1 MKKNKIAIIGLGY
14 VGLPLA
20 IEFGK
25 RDKIV
30 AFDVDKKRISE
41 LKKNYDRT
49 KEFSS
54 TDLKTAKK
62 IFFTSN
68 KNELEKCN
76 VYILAIPT
84 PIDKNKKPDLSQL
97 KNATKTVAKYIKN
110 QDLVIFES
118 TVYPGVTE
126 EICVPIIRNISRLNY
141 INHDTKKNTLG
152 FYCGYSP
159 ERINPGDKKHTIR
172 KIVKV
177 VAGSN
182 KYATKKINI
191 IYKKI
196 VKAGTFVAKDIK
208 TAEAAKVI
216 ENTQRDLN
224 IALINEISF
233 ILKRMQLDFY
243 DVMNAAKTKWNF
255 IPFKPGLVGG
265 HCIGVDP
272 YYLTFKSK
280 QLGYKPQ
287 IILSGR
293 KLNDGMGG
301 YIVKLLKN
309 EFKRKKKKIKG
320 SKILIMGV
328 AFKENCSDFRNSK
341 VIDIYNKLKVLKS
354 NVELYDP
361 HVNEKDFF
369 KYSKLRL
376 AKVLK
381 KNFYD
386 SVIIAVAHK
395 KFVNLGIKKIRNIL
409 KKNSVI
415 FDVKSIFKSYE
426 TELRL

>member
-1 MKKNKIAIIGLGY
+1 
-14 VGLPLA
+14 
-20 IEFGK
+20 
-25 RDKIV
+25 
-30 AFDVDKKRISE
+30 
-41 LKKNYDRT
+41 
-49 KEFSS
+49 
-54 TDLKTAKK
+54 
-62 IFFTSN
+62 
-68 KNELEKCN
+68 
-76 VYILAIPT
+76 
-84 PIDKNKKPDLSQL
+84 
-97 KNATKTVAKYIKN
+97 
-110 QDLVIFES
+110 
-118 TVYPGVTE
+118 
-126 EICVPIIRNISRLNY
+126 
-141 INHDTKKNTLG
+141 
-152 FYCGYSP
+152 
-159 ERINPGDKKHTIR
+159 
-172 KIVKV
+172 
-177 VAGSN
+177 
-182 KYATKKINI
+182 
-191 IYKKI
+191 
-196 VKAGTFVAKDIK
+196 
-208 TAEAAKVI
+208 
-216 ENTQRDLN
+216 
-224 IALINEISF
+224 
-233 ILKRMQLDFY
+233 
-243 DVMNAAKTKWNF
+243 MNAAKTKWNF

-381 KNFYD
+381 NNFYD

>member
-1 MKKNKIAIIGLGY
+1 M
-14 VGLPLA
+14 
-20 IEFGK
+20 
-25 RDKIV
+25 
-30 AFDVDKKRISE
+30 
-41 LKKNYDRT
+41 
-49 KEFSS
+49 
-54 TDLKTAKK
+54 
-62 IFFTSN
+62 
-68 KNELEKCN
+68 
-76 VYILAIPT
+76 
-84 PIDKNKKPDLSQL
+84 
-97 KNATKTVAKYIKN
+97 
-110 QDLVIFES
+110 
-118 TVYPGVTE
+118 
-126 EICVPIIRNISRLNY
+126 
-141 INHDTKKNTLG
+141 
-152 FYCGYSP
+152 
-159 ERINPGDKKHTIR
+159 
-172 KIVKV
+172 

-309 EFKRKKKKIKG
+309 
-320 SKILIMGV
+320 
-328 AFKENCSDFRNSK
+328 
-341 VIDIYNKLKVLKS
+341 
-354 NVELYDP
+354 
-361 HVNEKDFF
+361 
-369 KYSKLRL
+369 
-376 AKVLK
+376 
-381 KNFYD
+381 
-386 SVIIAVAHK
+386 
-395 KFVNLGIKKIRNIL
+395 
-409 KKNSVI
+409 
-415 FDVKSIFKSYE
+415 
-426 TELRL
+426 